1 MYAQEATLLILCNT
15 SEYVCGLLEW
25 RECIQC
31 SQWLFATVFGH
42 LFLIIRTK
50 PVQVHANDFTLMGS
64 GHEHTV

>member
-1 MYAQEATLLILCNT
+1 MYAREATLLILCNT

-42 LFLIIRTK
+42 LFLIIRIYQAS
-50 PVQVHANDFTLMGS
+50 PSAVQMILH
-64 GHEHTV
+64 

>member
-42 LFLIIRTK
+42 LFWIIRIHISSQSK
-50 PVQVHANDFTLMGS
+50 YMQMILH
-64 GHEHTV
+64 